1 MLSLNFSECW
11 KVLVTEDI
19 LYSLDTSI
27 TQEMYTCV
35 GFAFFVS
42 LECLLFCVLLYK
54 RCSDATQKVLC
65 VWKTKWNGAKP
76 PFITLGR
83 CENCPDLPSPPLS
96 PRSCQS
102 ITHGT
107 SQEHWKSLWT
117 GGHYAL
123 ISQQWMP
130 AAASLNLSRW
140 FQYVVNKILMQAMVP
155 IVAGIQLQ
163 LCSKLMA
170 SCWMCCCT
178 ETGLLH
184 HTRWKLSQK
193 GYSTCWDDCLS
204 SLL

>member
-1 MLSLNFSECW
+1 MFRCY
-11 KVLVTEDI
+11 TE
-19 LYSLDTSI
+19 ST
-27 TQEMYTCV
+27 
-35 GFAFFVS
+35 
-42 LECLLFCVLLYK
+42 
-54 RCSDATQKVLC
+54 LC
-65 VWKTKWNGAKP
+65 VKDKVKWSKTTIHHIKQMWKLP
-76 PFITLGR
+76 R
-83 CENCPDLPSPPLS
+83 SLPSSPLS

-107 SQEHWKSLWT
+107 SQEHWKSLWA

-130 AAASLNLSRW
+130 AAATLNLSRW

-163 LCSKLMA
+163 SCSKLMA